1 MPLSRLNFEYKETL
15 SKEIYDHEVE
25 RIFMSNLMSR
35 SKEEISFKKNF
46 LLSLR
51 VDRNIDGV
59 CSELCSANILVIDD
73 DRLNLMALE
82 GILSYNFHLKT
93 ISCDRG

>member
-1 MPLSRLNFEYKETL
+1 M
-15 SKEIYDHEVE
+15 
-25 RIFMSNLMSR
+25 
-35 SKEEISFKKNF
+35 
-46 LLSLR
+46 SLR

-59 CSELCSANILVIDD
+59 CSELCSANILMIDD